1 MDKEGEIVALAMQ
14 QAEFSE
20 RRQNKWNNT
29 DELWQN
35 LTLAQKFSASNLMQ
49 FGYKLSFIR
58 DYHNT
63 HIAILTCDE
72 NIAVISKIGEINTQP
87 KINIR
92 F

>member
-1 MDKEGEIVALAMQ
+1 MAVAMQ
-14 QAEFSE
+14 REALSE
-20 RRQNKWNNT
+20 RRQEKLNNT
-29 DELWQN
+29 DKLWQD
-35 LTLAQKFSASNLMQ
+35 LTLAQKFAASSLMQ

-63 HIAILTCDE
+63 HIAILTCYE
-72 NIAVISKIGEINTQP
+72 NIAVISKVGEINTQP